1 MAKGART
8 SPGEVLRSLAFY
20 AVFYGGTAVIVVVA
34 ILALVLTPRRFRPVA
49 DSWSSY
55 HRFCMQHLL
64 GIRVEIQGVLP
75 QGKVLVAGK
84 HESFFEAIDV
94 PNFIVD
100 PAAFAKVELSHI
112 PLWSRASA
120 AYGNISVEREEGAK
134 ALRAMLAAAR
144 QRVAEGRT
152 LVIFPEGSRVPHGTT
167 PPLQS
172 GFAGL
177 YKLLNLPV
185 VPVAVNS
192 GPLYHRRWKRSGV
205 ITIRIGEPIPTGL
218 PREEIEARVLAAI
231 NALNSGDLE

>member
-1 MAKGART
+1 MAQGASTR
-8 SPGEVLRSLAFY
+8 PGDVLRSLAFY

-34 ILALVLTPRRFRPVA
+34 ILALILAPRKFRPVA

-55 HRFCMQHLL
+55 HRFCMRHLL
-64 GIRVEIQGVLP
+64 GIRVETQGVRP

-94 PNFIVD
+94 PNFVVD
-100 PAAFAKVELSHI
+100 PAAFAKVELSRI

-134 ALRAMLAAAR
+134 TLRAIIAAAR
-144 QRVAEGRT
+144 QRVT
-152 LVIFPEGSRVPHGTT
+152 LVIFPEGSRVPHGTR

-177 YKLLNLPV
+177 YKLLSLPV

-205 ITIRIGEPIPTGL
+205 ITIRIGDPIPAGL
-218 PREEIEARVLAAI
+218 PRAEIEARVLSAI
-231 NALNSGDLE
+231 NVLNSEDFK

>member
-1 MAKGART
+1 MAQGASTR
-8 SPGEVLRSLAFY
+8 PGDVLRSLAFY

-34 ILALVLTPRRFRPVA
+34 ILALILAPRRFRPVA

-55 HRFCMQHLL
+55 HRFCLRHLL
-64 GIRVEIQGVLP
+64 GIRVETQGVLP

-94 PNFIVD
+94 PNFVVD
-100 PAAFAKVELSHI
+100 PAAFAKVELSRI
-112 PLWSRASA
+112 PLWSRAST

-134 ALRAMLAAAR
+134 ALRAMIVAAR
-144 QRVAEGRT
+144 QRIAEGRA
-152 LVIFPEGSRVPHGTT
+152 LVIFPEGSRVPHGAR

-177 YKLLNLPV
+177 YKMLSLPV

-205 ITIRIGEPIPTGL
+205 ITIRIGEPIPAGL

-231 NALNSGDLE
+231 NVLNSEDLR